1 MKDAVQPP
9 LVIIGGV
16 VNILAGMLNLLVGMA
31 YLFLCYGVI
40 VMPVGLWQIVV
51 GGLACTGKRVPSH
64 IAAAVTGAFM
74 ALITFNILGMLM
86 CGVAA
91 ALLLVEFS
99 MKPQNS

>member
-16 VNILAGMLNLLVGMA
+16 VNSLAGMLNLLVGLA
-31 YLFLCYGVI
+31 YLFLCYGIIVI
-40 VMPVGLWQIVV
+40 PVGIWQIVV
-51 GGLACTGKRVPSH
+51 GGLACTGKRVPTH
-64 IAAAVTGAFM
+64 IAAAITGACM
-74 ALITFNILGMLM
+74 SVITFNILGLLM

-99 MKPQNS
+99 MKPQNA